1 MPSRRPVRI
10 EPPHLTKE
18 VIHQRADQFRNE
30 NVAPPDL
37 LPIPIE
43 PIIEIKL
50 GLQIIPKSGLYERDI
65 DAFLTRDLKS
75 IYVDYD
81 MYMNPRKENRLR
93 FTYAHEVGH
102 FVLHQAEIRQC
113 NYRTPD
119 GWMHFYDDFRKED
132 LDWFEW
138 QAREFAGR
146 LLVPRAA
153 LESAI
158 RDMMPQVENYRRR
171 GGINGE
177 RIIDIVA
184 RAICNRFQ
192 VSPQVISRR
201 IDMEGF
207 SRILHRPR

>member
-1 MPSRRPVRI
+1 MPSRRPVHI

-18 VIHQRADQFRNE
+18 SIHHKADQFRNE
-30 NVAPPDL
+30 NVDPPDL

-43 PIIEIKL
+43 LIIEIKL
-50 GLQIIPKSGLYERDI
+50 GLQIIPKSGLFDRDI
-65 DAFLTRDLKS
+65 DGFLTKDLTS
-75 IYVDYD
+75 ICVDYG

-102 FVLHQAEIRQC
+102 FVLHQNEIRQC

-146 LLVPRAA
+146 LLVPKAA
-153 LESAI
+153 LESEI
-158 RDMMPQVENYRRR
+158 RNMMPQVEEYRRR
-171 GGINGE
+171 GGSNGE

-184 RAICNRFQ
+184 RAICNRFR
-192 VSPQVISRR
+192 VSPQVVSKR
-201 IDMEGF
+201 IDSEGL
-207 SRILHRPR
+207 SRILRRPR